1 MNPLPPTLVIRV
13 CPIGK
18 PRMTQRDRWK
28 KRPAVL
34 RYHAFK
40 DRVREEISRTPE
52 LKRLIDSG
60 EIGHLSWK
68 AYLPVPASWTK
79 RKKAEMAGALHRA
92 KPDRDNIDKAIL
104 DALFTDDSGIAA
116 GHLEK
121 RWDDGGGPRLEII
134 FAISAPPALTPNDC

>member
-1 MNPLPPTLVIRV
+1 M
-13 CPIGK
+13 
-18 PRMTQRDRWK
+18 MK
-28 KRPAVL
+28 KRITRGP
-34 RYHAFK
+34 
-40 DRVREEISRTPE
+40 VRLLFVQTQ
-52 LKRLIDSG
+52 
-60 EIGHLSWK
+60 
-68 AYLPVPASWTK
+68 
-79 RKKAEMAGALHRA
+79 AEMAGALHRA